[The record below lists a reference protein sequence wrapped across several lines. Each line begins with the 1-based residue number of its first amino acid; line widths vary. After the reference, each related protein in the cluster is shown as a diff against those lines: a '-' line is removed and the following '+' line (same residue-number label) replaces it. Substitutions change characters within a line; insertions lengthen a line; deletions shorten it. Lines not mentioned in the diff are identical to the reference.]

1 MWDDAIHAYYLNTRY
16 YGPEMV
22 RFISADSIL
31 TDEQIP
37 LESNVYA
44 YCLSNPINNKDDE
57 GLSSQTALDSNVNT
71 HNFADDFGAIGA
83 AGVGGAAAYGI
94 YETYQFNIDIL
105 YLFFDNLVSAKG
117 LIEAAEK
124 KI

>member
-44 YCLSNPINNKDDE
+44 YCLSNPI
-57 GLSSQTALDSNVNT
+57 
-71 HNFADDFGAIGA
+71 AIVYIA
-83 AGVGGAAAYGI
+83 YTCVEIIVGIAAAPFTGG
-94 YETYQFNIDIL
+94 T
-105 YLFFDNLVSAKG
+105 S
-117 LIEAAEK
+117 LIPAL
-124 KI
+124 IP